1 MMGHN
6 KNKIGSNVLVKV
18 VNELKMLLNSNGV
31 NYKREKIFH

>member
-6 KNKIGSNVLVKV
+6 KNKIGSYVKV